1 VDDRAASGE
10 GGQRRDSV
18 WRGRDETR
26 KNDERLPLGMTETT
40 ATFLVTEADAD
51 SAVLRDVD
59 AGQVYTLAENAHEFE
74 PEMVVGAT
82 VKPVPPMDVVYEVVD
97 VDYAHH
103 VDVVDTDLSPTK
115 QAMDVAA
122 DMAVGDLERLERAGT
137 GELHVL
143 SVPPEETEEA
153 AQDVIADEE
162 TVARAGRVGAVRVEV
177 RRDTDAGVLNVR
189 YLPD

>member
-1 VDDRAASGE
+1 
-10 GGQRRDSV
+10 
-18 WRGRDETR
+18 
-26 KNDERLPLGMTETT
+26 MTETT

-59 AGQVYTLAENAHEFE
+59 AGQVYTLADNDSEFE

-82 VKPVPPMDVVYEVVD
+82 VKPVPPMDVVYELVD
-97 VDYAHH
+97 VDYARH

-115 QAMDVAA
+115 QAMEAA
-122 DMAVGDLERLERAGT
+122 ESLSVGEVERIEREGT

-143 SVPPEETEEA
+143 SVPPEDTEQA
-153 AQDVIADEE
+153 AQDVITDAE

-177 RRDTDAGVLNVR
+177 RRDADAGVLNVR

>member
-1 VDDRAASGE
+1 
-10 GGQRRDSV
+10 
-18 WRGRDETR
+18 
-26 KNDERLPLGMTETT
+26 MTETT
-40 ATFLVTEADAD
+40 ATFLVTEADAE

-59 AGQVYTLAENAHEFE
+59 AGQVYTLADNDREFE

-82 VKPVPPMDVVYEVVD
+82 VKPVPPMDVVYELVD
-97 VDYAHH
+97 VDYARH

-115 QAMDVAA
+115 QAMEVAA
-122 DMAVGDLERLERAGT
+122 DLDVGDVERIERAGT

-143 SVPPEETEEA
+143 SVPPEDTEQA
-153 AQDVIADEE
+153 AQDVIDDTE

-177 RRDTDAGVLNVR
+177 RRDTETGVLNVR

>member
-1 VDDRAASGE
+1 
-10 GGQRRDSV
+10 
-18 WRGRDETR
+18 
-26 KNDERLPLGMTETT
+26 MTETT
-40 ATFLVTEADAD
+40 ATFLVTEADAE

-59 AGQVYTLAENAHEFE
+59 AGQVYTLADNDREFE

-82 VKPVPPMDVVYEVVD
+82 VQPVPPMDVVYELVD
-97 VDYAHH
+97 VDYARH

-115 QAMDVAA
+115 QAMEVAA
-122 DMAVGDLERLERAGT
+122 DLDVGDVERIERAGT

-143 SVPPEETEEA
+143 SVPPEDTEQA
-153 AQDVIADEE
+153 AQDVIDDTE

-177 RRDTDAGVLNVR
+177 RRDTETGVLNVR